1 MLDKQKIITA
11 VAEKYRILL
20 SEDDP
25 ILTTLFLHDE
35 ILQAWSAEITRSLEK
50 MSDEIE
56 SISHRVHEDSKAVAT
71 RIVGT
76 AVGSGIA
83 EIQEATRTFTEQISA
98 WCEQERTLQARRYQ
112 TVLVCAGLSLTISLV
127 VVILHVMRW

>member
-1 MLDKQKIITA
+1 MLDKQKIIAA

-25 ILTTLFLHDE
+25 ILTTLFLQDE
-35 ILQAWSAEITRSLEK
+35 ILQAYSAESTRSLEK
-50 MSDEIE
+50 MRDEIE
-56 SISHRVHEDSKAVAT
+56 GISHRVHEDSKAVAT

-76 AVGSGIA
+76 AVSNGIA
-83 EIQEATRTFTEQISA
+83 EIQEATKSFTEQISA
-98 WCEQERTLQARRYQ
+98 WCERERLLQARRYQ

-127 VVILHVMRW
+127 AVILHVMRW

>member
-1 MLDKQKIITA
+1 MLDKQKIIAA

-25 ILTTLFLHDE
+25 ILTTLFLQDE
-35 ILQAWSAEITRSLEK
+35 ILQAYSGEITRSLEK
-50 MSDEIE
+50 MRDEIE

-76 AVGSGIA
+76 AVSNGIA
-83 EIQEATRTFTEQISA
+83 EIQEATKTFTEQISA
-98 WCEQERTLQARRYQ
+98 WCERERKLQARRYQ
-112 TVLVCAGLSLTISLV
+112 TVLVCAGLSLTVSFV
-127 VVILHVMRW
+127 AVILHVMRW